1 MEAQTI
7 VVIDLSVVVHQ
18 ISETVAH
25 DDIECM
31 ESFVKAQLA
40 WMVSLE
46 WLGTL
51 KSDDASVVLVTD
63 NKPYW
68 RSAHLMDE
76 AVWGAVNRT
85 YRGKPV
91 TSTPIHY
98 KAGRKEPTPRLGMI
112 RTLVHKTV
120 GEQGW
125 NQLGVTGFEADDVAA
140 AICVMAPSDC
150 RVILATV
157 DSDWMGL
164 ISPRTMWFCLKGY
177 EPRVRHSEESI
188 NGWATRRLK
197 TALTHPSQLWDVK
210 STQGDKSDNLPAGSP
225 LDVISLLEPPD
236 QYKLWLNS
244 DFQTRL
250 SLVFD
255 NPTRPIPAAKA
266 IEYLQR
272 QGFRAF
278 IRYNDLLDDWQPWY
292 PEPDLA

>member
-1 MEAQTI
+1 MAMRC
-7 VVIDLSVVVHQ
+7 L
-18 ISETVAH
+18 
-25 DDIECM
+25 
-31 ESFVKAQLA
+31 F
-40 WMVSLE
+40 
-46 WLGTL
+46 
-51 KSDDASVVLVTD
+51 
-63 NKPYW
+63 
-68 RSAHLMDE
+68 
-76 AVWGAVNRT
+76 
-85 YRGKPV
+85 
-91 TSTPIHY
+91 
-98 KAGRKEPTPRLGMI
+98 RLGLLLSDRLYSYFDFHHRQT
-112 RTLVHKTV
+112 RTRSVHFRMLV
-120 GEQGW
+120 GC
-125 NQLGVTGFEADDVAA
+125 N
-140 AICVMAPSDC
+140 
-150 RVILATV
+150 LATV